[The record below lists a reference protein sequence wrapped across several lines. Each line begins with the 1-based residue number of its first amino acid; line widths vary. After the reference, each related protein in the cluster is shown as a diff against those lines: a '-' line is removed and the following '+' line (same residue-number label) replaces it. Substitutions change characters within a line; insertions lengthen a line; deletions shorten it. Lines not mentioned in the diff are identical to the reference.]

1 MPFVRAADLT
11 VAYELRGDP
20 AAPVLVLA
28 NSLGTSLHV
37 WDDVVDALA
46 AGYRVLRYDMRG
58 HGLTAA
64 LDSPAGRADG
74 VDALAADLSA
84 LLDALGIAQARVAG
98 LSLGGMVA
106 QRFAVAY
113 AARCAGLVLLGTGN
127 RIGVRAGWDERIAA
141 VERDGVG
148 SVVDAVLARWF
159 TPRTH
164 AERPELVAGF
174 ATMLRRT
181 PAEGYVLGCRA
192 VRDADLRADDAAI
205 RCPVLVLSGDGD
217 AVTPPASGEAMRDAI
232 AGARLRVVEGAAH
245 IIPAEQ
251 PQAVIGAML
260 PFLREIDRALEVSR

>member
-20 AAPVLVLA
+20 AAPVLALA

-46 AGYRVLRYDMRG
+46 AEYRVLRYDMRG

-64 LDSPAGRADG
+64 LDSPAGRG
-74 VDALAADLSA
+74 EGIDALAADLGA
-84 LLDALGIAQARVAG
+84 LLDALGIAQVRVAG

-106 QRFAVAY
+106 QRFAATSPS
-113 AARCAGLVLLGTGN
+113 RCAGIVLLGTGN

-141 VERDGVG
+141 VERGGMDG
-148 SVVDAVLARWF
+148 VVDAVLARWF

-164 AERPELVAGF
+164 AERPEIVAGY

-181 PAEGYVLGCRA
+181 PVAGYLLGCRA

-205 RCPVLVLSGDGD
+205 RAPALILCGDGD
-217 AVTPPASGEAMRDAI
+217 AVTPPASGEAMRAAV
-232 AGARLRVVEGAAH
+232 AGARMRVVEGAAH

-251 PQAVIGAML
+251 PRAVTDAML
-260 PFLREIDRALEVSR
+260 PFLREIDRALEVSP